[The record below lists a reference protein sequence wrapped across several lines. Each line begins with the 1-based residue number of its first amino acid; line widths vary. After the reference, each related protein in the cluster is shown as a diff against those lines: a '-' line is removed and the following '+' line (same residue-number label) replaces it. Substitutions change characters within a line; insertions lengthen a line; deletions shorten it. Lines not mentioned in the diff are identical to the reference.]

1 MNSSHL
7 NLDGWKMSFQHFHG
21 FILNKNPS
29 GPKPRCAKGEVV
41 VLNLPRKLPGFGE
54 YIPFF
59 PVIFVFFL
67 KQGNPT
73 FCSFSLTKYVR
84 IRKPHPFF
92 PFALGMMVPSHLRWT
107 NKTTLPKSRKTFKLI
122 PILRVQP
129 CQPPPM
135 PQISDT
141 LWMEH
146 RGFAHGKTWEKLV
159 FVSDVWNSHGNCKVV
174 WL

>member
-1 MNSSHL
+1 M
-7 NLDGWKMSFQHFHG
+7 F
-21 FILNKNPS
+21 FI
-29 GPKPRCAKGEVV
+29 
-41 VLNLPRKLPGFGE
+41 
-54 YIPFF
+54 
-59 PVIFVFFL
+59 

-146 RGFAHGKTWEKLV
+146 RGFPHGKTWEKLV
-159 FVSDVWNSHGNCKVV
+159 FVSDFWNSHGKCKVV
-174 WL
+174 WLWWLSLVLELVKHLRSFYKFFGLEEICWLVPKNHFKPRGILNNLRPW